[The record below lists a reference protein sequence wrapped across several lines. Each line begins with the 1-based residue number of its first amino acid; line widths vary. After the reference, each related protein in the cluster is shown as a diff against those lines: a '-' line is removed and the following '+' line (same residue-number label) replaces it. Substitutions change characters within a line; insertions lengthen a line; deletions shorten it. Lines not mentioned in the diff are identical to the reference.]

1 MVIVE
6 NIDDNKKILKNIDID
21 KELLQIFLFRMEAF
35 RIIESRISIK
45 YCFDKCLTY

>member
-35 RIIESRISIK
+35 RIKESRISIK
-45 YCFDKCLTY
+45 YCIEKCLAY